1 MPDSGPVLPLPM
13 AHLRRPLAV
22 LLDRSHPAHTGL
34 LLFSL
39 LRAQND
45 LQHLARILQRRL
57 ELISRTS
64 PILVAS
70 SANTCDI
77 ATLSAAKL
85 QASQKTAIP
94 ASSSILHMYS
104 LTYSP
109 AAALR
114 PRELR
119 PIINLLPHLAHSPE

>member
-1 MPDSGPVLPLPM
+1 MPDSGPVLPLAM

-57 ELISRTS
+57 ELISITS

-70 SANTCDI
+70 SANTGAI
-77 ATLSAAKL
+77 ATSSAAEL
-85 QASQKTAIP
+85 QASKKTVISASLAIVHNSP
-94 ASSSILHMYS
+94 YS
-104 LTYSP
+104 LGR
-109 AAALR
+109 R
-114 PRELR
+114 PTT
-119 PIINLLPHLAHSPE
+119 

>member
-1 MPDSGPVLPLPM
+1 MLPPEGALLASGGTRNADTLPDLPLAM

-70 SANTCDI
+70 SANTCAI

-94 ASSSILHMYS
+94 ASSSILHIYS
-104 LTYSP
+104 LTYTP
-109 AAALR
+109 
-114 PRELR
+114 PR
-119 PIINLLPHLAHSPE
+119 LLSARES

>member
-1 MPDSGPVLPLPM
+1 MPDTPQDLPLAM
-13 AHLRRPLAV
+13 THLRWPLAV
-22 LLDRSHPAHTGL
+22 LLDRSHPAQRCL

-70 SANTCDI
+70 SANTCAI
-77 ATLSAAKL
+77 ATLLEAKL
-85 QASQKTAIP
+85 QASKKTAIS
-94 ASSSILHMYS
+94 ASSLTLHIY
-104 LTYSP
+104 TPPRP
-109 AAALR
+109 AD
-114 PRELR
+114 
-119 PIINLLPHLAHSPE
+119 